1 MRTLSRLG
9 MAGRLVVA
17 AVAIAA
23 AGAAP
28 VRAAEA
34 ASPSGDP
41 GPGLVLLVAGFLA
54 LLAALSRPEPDAPPD
69 ARKRP

>member
-1 MRTLSRLG
+1 MRRLTRIG

-17 AVAIAA
+17 ALAIAA

-34 ASPSGDP
+34 ATTVGDP
-41 GPGLVLLVAGFLA
+41 GPGLVLLVAGGLA
-54 LLAALSRPEPDAPPD
+54 LLGVLSRPEPDAPPE